1 MHSSGIKI
9 TVSLIVAAVII
20 ALGTAAVVYALD
32 QAKQSR
38 RAIAMTGGN
47 PENALPLMT
56 RYGCAA
62 CHEIPG
68 AEVPG
73 GQAAVPLAG
82 VAERLYLGGAV
93 ANTPENLIAWIVN
106 PKQFDPKTAM
116 PVTGIGHAEAR
127 DVAAYLYRLR

>member
-1 MHSSGIKI
+1 MLSHARIAI
-9 TVSLIVAAVII
+9 SLVVVAAT
-20 ALGTAAVVYALD
+20 LAAGAVMYGLD
-32 QAKQSR
+32 QEKRTR
-38 RAIAMTGGN
+38 RAVAMTGGD
-47 PENALPLMT
+47 PKHALQIIA

-68 AEVPG
+68 ARLPG

-93 ANTPENLIAWIVN
+93 ANNPGNLIGWIVN

-116 PVTGIGHAEAR
+116 PVTGIGKIEAR
-127 DVAAYLYRLR
+127 DVAAYLYALR

>member
-1 MHSSGIKI
+1 MLSHARIAI
-9 TVSLIVAAVII
+9 SLVVVAATLAAG
-20 ALGTAAVVYALD
+20 ALMYALD
-32 QAKQSR
+32 QEKRTR
-38 RAIAMTGGN
+38 RAVAMTGGD
-47 PENALPLMT
+47 PKHALQIIA

-68 AEVPG
+68 ARLPG

-93 ANTPENLIAWIVN
+93 ANTPGNLIGWIVN

-116 PVTGIGHAEAR
+116 PVTGIGQIEAR
-127 DVAAYLYRLR
+127 DVAAYLYALR